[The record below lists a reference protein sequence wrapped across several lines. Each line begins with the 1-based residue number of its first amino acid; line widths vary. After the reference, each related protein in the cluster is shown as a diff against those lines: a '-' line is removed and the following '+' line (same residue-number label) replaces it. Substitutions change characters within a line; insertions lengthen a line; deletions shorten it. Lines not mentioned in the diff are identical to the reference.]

1 MKRAWIGLLA
11 LGMGLGLA
19 QQAPLK
25 IGVVVSATG
34 PAASLG
40 IPERNTLV
48 ILEEQVNRRGGVAG
62 RPVQFVVID
71 DASDTTQAVRATR
84 KLIQEDGV
92 LAIIGTTTTPAS
104 LGMIDPAAEA
114 GVPMISLAAN
124 LEIVFPVDEKRR
136 WIFKT
141 PQTEQQMSTPIV
153 QDMKASGVKTAAYI
167 GFNDAYGE
175 GWAKAFEAAAKEAG
189 ISVVASERFARTDT
203 SVTGQVLRILSKNPD
218 AVLIGGSGTA
228 PVLPQR
234 TLKERGYKGLIYQTH
249 GVANPD
255 FLRVGGDNVVG
266 TRLPAGPILVFDQ
279 LPSNFPNKSVAQSYV
294 QQYEAKYGI
303 GSYSTFGGH
312 AYDAWAILRPA
323 LERALKREQPSNLA
337 AFRKALRDE
346 IEATKGVV
354 GTHGIFTM
362 SPTDH
367 LGLKFQEA
375 AVMVEVAKDANGKLE
390 WKLVRTFR

>member
-1 MKRAWIGLLA
+1 MKRIAVGLLA
-11 LGMGLGLA
+11 LGLGLGLA

-34 PAASLG
+34 PGASLG
-40 IPERNTLV
+40 IPERNTLLL
-48 ILEEQVNRRGGVAG
+48 LEDQVNKRGGLAG
-62 RPVQFVVID
+62 RPVQFIIID
-71 DASDTTQAVRATR
+71 DASDTTQAVRATK
-84 KLIQEDGV
+84 KLIQEDQV
-92 LAIIGTTTTPAS
+92 LAIIGTTITPSTLA
-104 LGMIDPAAEA
+104 MIDPLAEA
-114 GVPMISLAAN
+114 GVPNISLAAN
-124 LEIVFPVDEKRR
+124 REIVAPMDDKRK

-141 PQTEQQMSTPIV
+141 PQTEEQMSQPIV
-153 QDMKASGVKTAAYI
+153 QDMKASGVKSAAYI

-175 GWAKAFEAAAKEAG
+175 GWAKAFEATAKEAG
-189 ISVVASERFARTDT
+189 INVVDSERFSRSDT
-203 SVTGQVLRILSKNPD
+203 SVAGQILRILSKNPD

-234 TLKERGYKGLIYQTH
+234 TLRERGYKGLIYQTH

-255 FLRVGGDNVVG
+255 FLRVGGDAVIG

-279 LPSNFPNKSVAQSYV
+279 LPAGFPTKKVDQTYV

-312 AYDAWAILRPA
+312 AYDAWLILSAAMGRT
-323 LERALKREQPSNLA
+323 LKTVQPTDLT
-337 AFRKALRDE
+337 AFRKTLRDE

-367 LGLKFQEA
+367 LGLKFSEA
-375 AVMVEVAKDANGKLE
+375 AVMVEVVKNSAGKLT
-390 WKLVRTFR
+390 WKLVRTFQ